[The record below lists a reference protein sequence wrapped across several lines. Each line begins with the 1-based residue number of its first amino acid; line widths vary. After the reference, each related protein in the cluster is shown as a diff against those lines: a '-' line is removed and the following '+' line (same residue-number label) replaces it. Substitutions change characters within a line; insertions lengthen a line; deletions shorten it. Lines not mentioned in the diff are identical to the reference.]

1 MPRTCSRCGAQN
13 GEDNAFCQQCGAPLA
28 APDASAP
35 VQPLVP
41 PTQPPPIQ
49 PPPVY
54 QQPAPPVYQQPA
66 PPVYQQPAPPVQ
78 PPPVYQPV
86 APAHRLPLATM
97 LGSVAGVLGLL
108 AAGAIVFGHTSPGP
122 TPLPVP
128 TTQPQPTSAPVQPTT
143 PPQPTAQSQPT
154 TQAQPTTQSQPTAPD
169 VATDTPVAVDTPAAV
184 DTPVAVSPPNEPTQ
198 PAPGPGPGPAPGG
211 QAVTTSLFSVVVPS
225 GWQAKQSGTE
235 VQLQD
240 PSTAPN
246 SLDIAGGTPNSPV
259 TVDAAL
265 QGLLAQ
271 LQKNAPDAQP
281 CGQGQSL
288 TIGGARGTVL
298 PVCFTFTPQG
308 GAAIKSVALLWAAT
322 SSSGSSIF
330 VVEEIAA
337 QDNQA
342 FFTNAGHVTNTLRW
356 TGGQ

>member
-1 MPRTCSRCGAQN
+1 MPRTCARCGAQN

-41 PTQPPPIQ
+41 PNQ

-54 QQPAPPVYQQPA
+54 QQPAPPVYQQP
-66 PPVYQQPAPPVQ
+66 

-97 LGSVAGVLGLL
+97 LGSVVGLLGLL
-108 AAGAIVFGHTSPGP
+108 AAGAIVFGRTSPSP
-122 TPLPVP
+122 TPLPLP
-128 TTQPQPTSAPVQPTT
+128 TTQAQPTSAPVQPTT
-143 PPQPTAQSQPT
+143 LPQPTIQAQPT
-154 TQAQPTTQSQPTAPD
+154 TQAQPTAPD
-169 VATDTPVAVDTPAAV
+169 VATPVDTP
-184 DTPVAVSPPNEPTQ
+184 PVVSPPTTQ
-198 PAPGPGPGPAPGG
+198 PGPGPAPGG
-211 QAVTTSLFSVVVPS
+211 QTVTTSLFSVVVPS

-246 SLDIAGGTPNSPV
+246 FLDIAGGTPSSPV
-259 TVDAAL
+259 QVATVL
-265 QGLLAQ
+265 QDLLAQ
-271 LQKNAPDAQP
+271 LQKGFPDAQP
-281 CGQGQSL
+281 CGQGQAL
-288 TIGGARGTVL
+288 TIGGAQGTVL
-298 PVCFTFTPQG
+298 PVCFTLTPQG

-322 SSSGSSIF
+322 SSSGSSVF
-330 VVEEIAA
+330 VVKEIAA

-342 FFTNAGHVTNTLRW
+342 FFTNAAHVMSTLKW